1 METGPAHGTADG
13 LGLRTEHGPGDF
25 HLGNVVAPRHRVVH
39 LTPEG
44 AEPLFRRDPTARR
57 GYHVT
62 CMIRC
67 DAFRE
72 QKRGAVRGGAPS
84 PIAAYDIV
92 NTAAAQFLATGPA
105 WEIPSLSETRRAA
118 RELGKAAAASL
129 EVGGKKKRKR

>member
-1 METGPAHGTADG
+1 
-13 LGLRTEHGPGDF
+13 
-25 HLGNVVAPRHRVVH
+25 
-39 LTPEG
+39 
-44 AEPLFRRDPTARR
+44 
-57 GYHVT
+57 
-62 CMIRC
+62 MIRC

-72 QKRGAVRGGAPS
+72 QSGAVRGGAPPS

-118 RELGKAAAASL
+118 RELGKAAAPL

>member
-1 METGPAHGTADG
+1 M
-13 LGLRTEHGPGDF
+13 
-25 HLGNVVAPRHRVVH
+25 VAPRHRVVH
-39 LTPEG
+39 LAPEG

-62 CMIRC
+62 SMIRC
-67 DAFRE
+67 DAFR
-72 QKRGAVRGGAPS
+72 QNQSRGQGVPS
-84 PIAAYDIV
+84 PPAAYDIV

-118 RELGKAAAASL
+118 RELGKAAASL